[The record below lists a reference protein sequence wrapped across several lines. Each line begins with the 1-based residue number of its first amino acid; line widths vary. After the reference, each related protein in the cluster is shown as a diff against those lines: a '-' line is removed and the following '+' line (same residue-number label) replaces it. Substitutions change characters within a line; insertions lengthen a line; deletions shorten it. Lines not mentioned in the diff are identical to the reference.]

1 MPTGGEFGSVSALRP
16 RGALP
21 KGTTAS
27 GDGVRSP
34 MCGNRTETVE
44 TDALE
49 VVRVGSQEIVSI
61 ARINNAAT
69 KTRQGDR
76 HLLDLLYGVMIRHSI
91 HAGHGLL

>member
-1 MPTGGEFGSVSALRP
+1 
-16 RGALP
+16 
-21 KGTTAS
+21 
-27 GDGVRSP
+27 